1 MSFDTEHITKNAKK
15 HGMKAVAGSLY
26 TAIIVYCHTTF
37 VTNPQLAKVE
47 ANLQATRDI
56 LMVLKGSLR
65 LESKY
70 E

>member
-1 MSFDTEHITKNAKK
+1 MPDEPSPLKRRAI
-15 HGMKAVAGSLY
+15 KAVAGGGT
-26 TAIIVYCHTTF
+26 TALIIWIYATF
-37 VTNPQLAKVE
+37 ALKSELDRTRVE
-47 ANLQATRDI
+47 LQATRDI